1 MKKFIVSLM
10 VLLGISVAANAQ
22 SKSCRVIGDDN
33 ASVVVTVVRVNDSSV
48 ELAINSDS
56 SKYVNITFSLIVEP
70 YGGGNAEN
78 SGPITVTVA
87 PRQSTS
93 KTVSFRTKRISRVY
107 KLEVSGARCEK
118 D

>member
-1 MKKFIVSLM
+1 M

-56 SKYVNITFSLIVEP
+56 SKYVNITFSLQVE
-70 YGGGNAEN
+70 YSGITKTYDE

-87 PRQSTS
+87 PCQSTS
-93 KTVSFRTKRISRVY
+93 KTVSFRSKPNCPLSRVS